1 MNIEGVQKAYRRNVE
16 GIQLLTK
23 GERSKGHRKSI
34 GHTQKPTRRN
44 SDIVLQWYI

>member
-23 GERSKGHRKSI
+23 GERSRKSI